1 MINVIEQTIR
11 SHHPSVDVDKSITED
26 NVYHAICQVMRDN
39 PDIFWFSHQWRY
51 SQSEAIVRFRYTIDK
66 ERSAKIKKQIE
77 DVVDNDFK
85 LDYVRTLPVLE
96 QVMYVYKWIALYCN
110 YDIHSAHN
118 QTIYSVFVHRH
129 SVCTGIAKAAQYLL
143 KRLGVESRLVFG
155 KMNNS
160 EEESRHCWLIVNI
173 EGRFYH
179 LDPTFA
185 LPETD
190 RLLYQCNVEPLR
202 GNDFL
207 FYNYFCVKTDTIK
220 QSRTIEEEELLPQ
233 CVENMDYNILQNI
246 NVIPSR
252 NGDSAGLGSLL
263 SDVGTTADIYL
274 AHNEDKYNRHR
285 FVAKVFRDDENHE
298 LLRKELIVMR
308 ECAGPHLLR
317 ARGSDFNKGIL
328 YMEQATPL
336 SELLTSHYYK
346 LTLKGFCN
354 LLIDIA
360 SGLKELLERGIIYRD
375 IHLNNIYLYEDP
387 LFGKLTYK
395 LGDFGSCTFV
405 DKDGKFAGLTERG
418 GVGSKW
424 YMAPETWNE
433 GVFDERSSVYG
444 VGMIGYFLLNEL
456 CPPLFREVGPDCCAE
471 RRLEGQEFPAPD
483 LKFAN
488 DKCLENAFSFIICK
502 CVKYNPGYRYQTLTD
517 FIDEIEELS
526 KQLESRDYPLPICL
540 ENNIDDFS
548 RTIIQYR
555 WLDGN
560 IKETSRPKYIEAK
573 VTCSSCGNVFGINV
587 LRSLIDNMLPSLPH
601 DNAQGML
608 GLTIETE
615 TDIITCPYCSTIT
628 SIKESYAHNNLSL
641 APIGILRDKKA
652 FVKEPHDTQNNNYAN
667 TRQRIDDFATTC
679 APCFPNSSAPY
690 DENSQQ
696 DKPSESYFPCG
707 SNGSSRTSSDRPV
720 RCAPAPQSSPV
731 PSSQSSKGLFGKIKD
746 LIFGKSENPTSIT
759 PIEREPIAE
768 KVNSSV
774 FAPSETKRGDFMMV
788 QVFLYKDDEERAV
801 ASKAAEVDPDARRK
815 NYTPLSVK
823 LKDGDKVKAKL
834 TMSGKGI
841 EVDEPIQEMIW
852 QGHYTDCQF
861 GVFVTED
868 YKPNSMM
875 GTVMLTVNDVPCGRM
890 MFKTKIVSQ
899 PQKLYAKIESKAF
912 QKIFISYSHKDEST
926 VKYFAK
932 AFQAQG
938 VDYFFDRHYLKAG
951 DVYPLK
957 IKEYINSADLFI
969 LCWSKNAAES
979 DYVQLERQ
987 QALALAFPQKDMEQ
1001 ATLSIHPISI
1011 EPHADYPSDMKEV
1024 YNFEEI

>member
-1 MINVIEQTIR
+1 MDTLLNFIEQALR
-11 SHHPSVDVDKSITED
+11 AHQPSVEVGSSTTDDDV
-26 NVYHAICQVMRDN
+26 YMAIRQVMRDN

-85 LDYVRTLPVLE
+85 LDYVRTLLARE

-118 QTIYSVFVHRH
+118 QTIHSVFVHRH
-129 SVCTGIAKAAQYLL
+129 SVCTGIAKTAQYLL
-143 KRLGVESRLVFG
+143 NLLGVESRLVFG

-160 EEESRHCWLIVNI
+160 EEESRHCWLVVNI
-173 EGRFYH
+173 EDKWYH

-185 LPETD
+185 LPETEH
-190 RLLYQCNVEPLR
+190 LLRQCGEEPIQ
-202 GNDFL
+202 GQDFL
-207 FYNYFCVKTDTIK
+207 FYNFFCVDTATIK
-220 QSRTIEEEELLPQ
+220 KTRTIEEENLLPKCNEQ
-233 CVENMDYNILQNI
+233 LNHTILQTI
-246 NVIPSR
+246 EVTPSR
-252 NGDSAGLGSLL
+252 NGNQAGLGCIL

-274 AHNEDKYNRHR
+274 AHGKYKYYRHR
-285 FVAKVFRDDENHE
+285 TVAKVFKDDPNHE

-317 ARGSDFNKGIL
+317 AMDADFDNGVL
-328 YMEQATPL
+328 YMEQAIPL
-336 SELLTSHYYK
+336 SELLSSHYFK
-346 LTLKGFCN
+346 MTVKGFCN

-433 GVFDERSSVYG
+433 GIFDERSAVYG
-444 VGMIGYFLLNEL
+444 VGMIAYYLLNDL
-456 CPPLFREVGPDCCAE
+456 YPPFWQEYGEGSLEIRMQSHRLPTPSKLQEEGFRQLRMD
-471 RRLEGQEFPAPD
+471 
-483 LKFAN
+483 
-488 DKCLENAFSFIICK
+488 FIFK
-502 CVKYNPGYRYQTLTD
+502 SLNNNPSERYQTLNEL
-517 FIDEIEELS
+517 IDIIKECASVNLDRVLIEGSEFKTVAKKS
-526 KQLESRDYPLPICL
+526 ETEVFCSTCEVNPSVIVSNGES
-540 ENNIDDFS
+540 EV
-548 RTIIQYR
+548 TIIDIDGDSNADIFV
-555 WLDGN
+555 LDNNEDGQIDSSDAVDPSSQIN
-560 IKETSRPKYIEAK
+560 DFATTGGGHWNDYDDLTSDDAVEFAE
-573 VTCSSCGNVFGINV
+573 
-587 LRSLIDNMLPSLPH
+587 PSR
-601 DNAQGML
+601 Q
-608 GLTIETE
+608 
-615 TDIITCPYCSTIT
+615 II
-628 SIKESYAHNNLSL
+628 
-641 APIGILRDKKA
+641 G
-652 FVKEPHDTQNNNYAN
+652 
-667 TRQRIDDFATTC
+667 DFATTC
-679 APCFPNSSAPY
+679 IPCSPNNAAPNA
-690 DENSQQ
+690 ENRQQ
-696 DKPSESYFPCG
+696 DKISESYFPCG
-707 SNGSSRTSSDRPV
+707 SNISSRTSSDSPV

-746 LIFGKSENPTSIT
+746 LIFGISENPTPTT
-759 PIEREPIAE
+759 PIERKPIAE
-768 KVNSSV
+768 KVNSSI
-774 FAPSETKRGDFMMV
+774 FAPSEAKRGDYMMV

-801 ASKAAEVDPDARRK
+801 ACKAADVDSDARRQ

-823 LKDGDKVKAKL
+823 LKDGDRVKAKL

-841 EVDEPIQEMIW
+841 EVDEPIEEMIW

-861 GVFVTED
+861 GVFVPED
-868 YKPNSMM
+868 YKLFSMM
-875 GTVMLTVNDVPCGRM
+875 GTVMLAINDIPCGRM

-912 QKIFISYSHKDEST
+912 QKIFISYSHKDEAT

-957 IKEYINSADLFI
+957 IREYINSADLFI
-969 LCWSKNAAES
+969 LCWSKNAVES
-979 DYVQLERQ
+979 DYVQLERK
-987 QALALAFPQKDMEQ
+987 QALSLAFPQKDMEQ

-1011 EPHADYPSDMKEV
+1011 EPYADYPSDMKEV

>member
-1 MINVIEQTIR
+1 MNTLYSIIEQAIR
-11 SHHPSVDVDKSITED
+11 SFATSIEVPNTSTENDV
-26 NVYHAICQVMRDN
+26 YMAIRQVMRDN

-51 SQSEAIVRFRYTIDK
+51 SRDDVKAHFRYTIDEK
-66 ERSAKIKKQIE
+66 HSQKIRAQID
-77 DVVDNDFK
+77 DVVQNDFK
-85 LDYVRTLPVLE
+85 LDYVRSLSVKE

-110 YDIHSAHN
+110 YTIHSAHN

-143 KRLGVESRLVFG
+143 KLLNIESRLVFG

-160 EEESRHCWLIVNI
+160 AEDSRHCWLIVNI
-173 EGRFYH
+173 EGQWYH

-185 LPETD
+185 IPETEH
-190 RLLYQCNVEPLR
+190 LLHQCGVQPAKGDNI
-202 GNDFL
+202 L
-207 FYNYFCVKTDTIK
+207 FYNFFCVDTDTIM
-220 QSRTIEEEELLPQ
+220 QTRTIEEEELLPTCNNKIEYSVLHQ
-233 CVENMDYNILQNI
+233 I
-246 NVIPSR
+246 NVAPSR
-252 NGDSAGLGSLL
+252 NGDSSGLGCIL
-263 SDVGTTADIYL
+263 STVGTTADIYL
-274 AHNEDKYNRHR
+274 AHNKDKYDRHR
-285 FVAKVFRDDENHE
+285 FVAKVFRDDEDHE

-308 ECAGPHLLR
+308 ECAAPHLLR
-317 ARGSDFNKGIL
+317 AIDADFNKGIL

-336 SELLTSHYYK
+336 SELLASHYYK
-346 LTLKGFCN
+346 LTLKGLCK
-354 LLIDIA
+354 LLVDIA
-360 SGLKELLERGIIYRD
+360 SGLKELLNHGILYRD

-405 DKDGKFAGLTERG
+405 EKDGKFAGLTERG

-424 YMAPETWNE
+424 YLAPETWNE
-433 GVFDERSSVYG
+433 GIFDERSSVYG
-444 VGMIGYFLLNEL
+444 VGMIAYYLLNDL
-456 CPPLFREVGPDCCAE
+456 YPLFWQEYGEESLEKRMQSH
-471 RRLEGQEFPAPD
+471 RLPTPSKLQNEGFRQLRMD
-483 LKFAN
+483 
-488 DKCLENAFSFIICK
+488 FIFK
-502 CVKYNPGYRYQTLTD
+502 SLNNNPSERYQTLNEL
-517 FIDEIEELS
+517 IDIIKECASVNQDRLLIEGSEFKTIDRKPKS
-526 KQLESRDYPLPICL
+526 ETFCSTCEVNPSVIVSNGES
-540 ENNIDDFS
+540 EVTVID
-548 RTIIQYR
+548 
-555 WLDGN
+555 LDGD
-560 IKETSRPKYIEAK
+560 S
-573 VTCSSCGNVFGINV
+573 NV
-587 LRSLIDNMLPSLPH
+587 LVLDDNEDGQIESFDAVYSSSQINDFATTFGGRWNYYDDLTSDDAVDFVEPS
-601 DNAQGML
+601 
-608 GLTIETE
+608 
-615 TDIITCPYCSTIT
+615 
-628 SIKESYAHNNLSL
+628 
-641 APIGILRDKKA
+641 
-652 FVKEPHDTQNNNYAN
+652 
-667 TRQRIDDFATTC
+667 RQRIDDFATTC
-679 APCFPNSSAPY
+679 APCSPNSSAPN

-696 DKPSESYFPCG
+696 DKPSESYFPC
-707 SNGSSRTSSDRPV
+707 SSDGSQKSSSDKPV
-720 RCAPAPQSSPV
+720 CCHPAPQSSPAA
-731 PSSQSSKGLFGKIKD
+731 SSQSSKGLFGKIKD
-746 LIFGKSENPTSIT
+746 FIFGKSENHAPVT
-759 PIEREPIAE
+759 PIERKPIAE

-774 FAPSETKRGDFMMV
+774 FAPSETKRGDYMMV
-788 QVFLYKDDEERAV
+788 QVFLYKDTEERAV
-801 ASKAAEVDPDARRK
+801 ACKAAEVDSDARRQ

-823 LKDGDKVKAKL
+823 LKDGDRVKAKL

-861 GVFVTED
+861 GVYVPED
-868 YKPNSMM
+868 YKPSSMM
-875 GTVMLTVNDVPCGRM
+875 GTVMLTVNDVPRVRM
-890 MFKTKIVSQ
+890 MFQTKIVSQ
-899 PQKLYAKIESKAF
+899 PQKLYAKIESKTF